1 VKLPAR
7 HRWLT
12 PVILATQEAE
22 IRRVEVRSQPGEIVH
37 KTLSG
42 KYLTQKRAGKSPE
55 FKPQYNRKKKKRT
68 SQKTLQI
75 LKRKN
80 KRVEPKDV
88 AEYPERHKKYSRP
101 N

>member
-55 FKPQYNRKKKKRT
+55 FKPQYNRKKKK
-68 SQKTLQI
+68 
-75 LKRKN
+75 
-80 KRVEPKDV
+80 KDITKDPTNI
-88 AEYPERHKKYSRP
+88 EEKKQESRAQRCC
-101 N
+101 